1 MRPEEKVLQDIID
14 HIEGSING
22 FGKRM
27 PGVQEDVFNTVLDL
41 TGDLETS
48 NGRIKPSVKN
58 IKIISKIKAE
68 LNKVIFNNEYDEEL
82 EKLIKS
88 YDKITKLQNQYF
100 STIVGKFTVPTVLKE
115 VQNLAIESLVDA
127 MGREAIAANFT
138 SPIRDILVKNVTTG
152 GTKKEFIQQAR
163 DYILG
168 TKEVDGKLV
177 KYTGQIVT
185 DALNQ
190 YSANYSQIISDD
202 LGFEWFSYVGSLKE
216 TSREFC
222 KVLAEDPC
230 VRYFHISQFDEIV
243 SGKICGRQLPLYD
256 KTDLPYGLIPG
267 TNAANFRINRGGYRC
282 NHQVGP
288 VSSAIVPKELREKFE

>member
-1 MRPEEKVLQDIID
+1 MRPEEKILQELID
-14 HIEGSING
+14 HIEGSINT

-68 LNKVIFNNEYDEEL
+68 LNKVIFNNEYDAEL

-88 YDKITKLQNQYF
+88 YDEITKLQNQYF
-100 STIVGKFTVPTVLKE
+100 STIVGRFTVPTVLKE
-115 VQNLAIESLVDA
+115 VQNLAIEGLVDA
-127 MGREAIAANFT
+127 MGREAISANFV

-152 GTKKEFIQQAR
+152 GSKKEFIQQAR

-168 TKEVDGKLV
+168 TKDVDGKLV

-202 LGFEWFSYVGSLKE
+202 LGFEWFAYVGSNKK
-216 TSREFC
+216 TTRDFC
-222 KVLAEDPC
+222 KAMTEPC
-230 VRYFHISQFDEIV
+230 IEYFHISQFDEIV
-243 SGKICGRQLPLYD
+243 KGQVCGKQVPIYE
-256 KTDLPYGLIPG
+256 KTDLPYGMIPG
-267 TNAANFRINRGGYRC
+267 TNAANFRINRGGYNC
-282 NHQVGP
+282 NHQVSP
-288 VSSAIVPKELREKFE
+288 VSSVLVPKELRAKFE

>member
-1 MRPEEKVLQDIID
+1 MRPEEKVLQELID
-14 HIEGSING
+14 HIEGSINT

-68 LNKVIFNNEYDEEL
+68 LNKVIFNGKYDEDL
-82 EKLIKS
+82 LQLIDS
-88 YDKITKLQNQYF
+88 YEQITKLQNQYF

-115 VQNLAIESLVDA
+115 VQKLSIEILVDSL
-127 MGREAIAANFT
+127 GKEGVGEAFVN
-138 SPIRDILVKNVTTG
+138 PIKKILIQNVTTG
-152 GTKKEFIQQAR
+152 GSKKEFLQQAR
-163 DYILG
+163 EYILG
-168 TKEVDGKLV
+168 PKGGDGALV

-202 LGFEWFSYVGSLKE
+202 LGFEWFAYVGSLKE

-230 VRYFHISQFDEIV
+230 VRYFHISQFDEII

-256 KTDLPYGLIPG
+256 VTGLPYGLMPG
-267 TNAANFRINRGGYRC
+267 TNAANFRVLRGGYRC
-282 NHQVGP
+282 NHQIGP
-288 VSSAIVPKELREKFE
+288 VSSAIVPKELRAKFE